1 MSRGHARP
9 STPRTKAA
17 RVPVTSPCAASV
29 LTPSC
34 PCPTFWRNGP
44 AWRWRR
50 RSVRSRPTTS
60 RQQVVDLGARAC
72 GAQVGQIQDCVSQ
85 EYNSG
90 HRHWKP
96 AHPPGGGGCAGFAR
110 VWISRRQGIKPRT
123 GAVDEP
129 TVTQNRRLVYVA
141 PTHAQAVSRGT
152 SSKQSQVPDL
162 TTYFFFDTY
171 LTT

>member
-96 AHPPGGGGCAGFAR
+96 AHPPGGGGVRWIREGLDQPASGHQTKDGGRGRTDGHTEPPAGIRSTDACSGGQ
-110 VWISRRQGIKPRT
+110 SRDIFKTKSGP
-123 GAVDEP
+123 
-129 TVTQNRRLVYVA
+129 
-141 PTHAQAVSRGT
+141 
-152 SSKQSQVPDL
+152 
-162 TTYFFFDTY
+162 
-171 LTT
+171 